1 MAEQPAHSE
10 LGPSGASRWMNCP
23 GSVTLSKGK
32 PNNSSDAAKE
42 GTAAHAVAEK
52 CLLEDKEPISF
63 VGETVEGWEIDRGMV
78 PHISEYVD
86 MVRAESQFSTH
97 VGVEERFTILKEFDI
112 FGTADAMLI
121 QDTELHVI
129 DLKFGL
135 GLTVDAYKNKQG
147 MLYAWGALESLKP
160 KDRKKIKTV
169 RVTIS
174 QPRKNNHS
182 TWSMPVGDLELFIH
196 EVKIAAEKASSGS
209 LECNLGEWCRWCKG
223 KIDCPEQNKTAI
235 EYAQEVFEP
244 SKITT
249 ADLVKVF
256 LVKDALKMYIDAVD
270 SHLYQLAM
278 EGEKVEG
285 LKLVWGRKGNQK
297 WTDPK
302 EASDFLESMVGDD
315 AFKPREPKTPTQL
328 KKIAPDYAEDI
339 EGFTSRSDA
348 KLKLVT
354 EADKGKAVVPNVGA
368 EAQSIFSE

>member
-1 MAEQPAHSE
+1 MAEQQPAHSE

-52 CLLEDKEPISF
+52 CLIEDLEPISF
-63 VGETVEGWEIDRGMV
+63 VGEIVEGWEIDRGMV

-97 VGVEERFTILKEFDI
+97 VGIEERFTILKEFDI
-112 FGTADAMLI
+112 FGTADAMLV

-147 MLYAWGALESLKP
+147 MLYAWGALDSLKP
-160 KDRKKIKTV
+160 AVRKNIKTV
-169 RVTIS
+169 RITIS

-182 TWSMPVGDLELFIH
+182 SWVLPVGDLELFIH

-209 LECNLGEWCRWCKG
+209 MECNLGDWCRWCKG
-223 KIDCPEQNKTAI
+223 KIECPEQNKTAI

-244 SKITT
+244 AKITT

-270 SHLYQLAM
+270 QHLYRLAM
-278 EGEKVEG
+278 DGEKVEG
-285 LKLVWGRKGNQK
+285 LKLVWGRKGNQL
-297 WTDPK
+297 K
-302 EASDFLESMVGDD
+302 EL
-315 AFKPREPKTPTQL
+315 
-328 KKIAPDYAEDI
+328 APDYAEDI
-339 EGFTSRSDA
+339 EGFTSRPDA

-354 EADKGKAVVPNVGA
+354 EAEKGKAVSPNSGA
-368 EAQSIFSE
+368 EAQAIFGGEE